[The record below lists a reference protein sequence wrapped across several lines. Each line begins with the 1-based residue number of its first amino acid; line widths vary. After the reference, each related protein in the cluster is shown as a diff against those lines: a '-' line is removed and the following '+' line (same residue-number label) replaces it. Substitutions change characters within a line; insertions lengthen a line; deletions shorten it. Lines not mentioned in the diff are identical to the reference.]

1 MQLTRLPLGRSA
13 VVAVASAVAILLAF
27 AGVAGAASCKGRHAT
42 IVGTPGNDVIVG
54 KRASD
59 VIYGGGGNDRI
70 SGGPNG
76 NDRICGGP
84 GNDVI
89 RGGRGYDSLFGEGG
103 DDRLNGE

>member
-1 MQLTRLPLGRSA
+1 MAQVGKPNARR
-13 VVAVASAVAILLAF
+13 
-27 AGVAGAASCKGRHAT
+27 VAGLLLVSALVLLVPTWAQASAASCKGRHAT

-59 VIYGGGGNDRI
+59 VIYGGGGNDKI

-84 GNDVI
+84 GDDVI
-89 RGGRGYDSLFGEGG
+89 QRRP
-103 DDRLNGE
+103 RLRLAVRRRRR